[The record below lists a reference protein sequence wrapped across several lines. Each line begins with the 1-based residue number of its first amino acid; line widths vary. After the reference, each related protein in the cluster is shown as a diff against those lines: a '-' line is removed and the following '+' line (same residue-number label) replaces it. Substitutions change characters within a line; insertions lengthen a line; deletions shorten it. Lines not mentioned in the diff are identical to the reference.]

1 MTTTTITTTLPLARR
16 LTRGIASLLAP
27 ARRRRAL
34 AEISELDDH
43 LLRDIGLSR
52 IDVDAMRRMW

>member
-1 MTTTTITTTLPLARR
+1 MTTRTATALPLARR
-16 LTRGIASLLAP
+16 IGSHLSSWLQPVKRHSAIAELAQ
-27 ARRRRAL
+27 
-34 AEISELDDH
+34 LDDR

>member
-1 MTTTTITTTLPLARR
+1 MTTLPLATR
-16 LTRGIASLLAP
+16 LARGVTTLIRP
-27 ARRRRAL
+27 MQRRRTL
-34 AEISELDDH
+34 AELSTLDDR

>member
-1 MTTTTITTTLPLARR
+1 MTTLPL
-16 LTRGIASLLAP
+16 SLRISRNLVTLFTP

-34 AEISELDDH
+34 AELSTLDDR